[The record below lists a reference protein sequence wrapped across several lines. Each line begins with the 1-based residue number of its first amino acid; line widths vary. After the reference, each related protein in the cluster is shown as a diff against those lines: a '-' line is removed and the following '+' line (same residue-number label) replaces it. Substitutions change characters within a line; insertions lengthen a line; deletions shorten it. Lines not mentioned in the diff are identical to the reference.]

1 MGARSYLTCTDKTIL
16 VLKCWGSQLPPT
28 YRYDNETPNT
38 SSIVA
43 GLVHNAVYSF
53 AELWLVFYRA
63 LVKPLDSSASDERA
77 KMKNSDRDMDKMS
90 RRRTRNV
97 ENTTMESESL
107 FPHIPM
113 ASSSHDGVYELR
125 PGADEE
131 EWEEDGRDGA
141 PAKNHGIKG
150 DLNSIMLLMFL
161 YILQGIPLGLA
172 GSIPMLLQSRKVS
185 YKEQAVF
192 SLVYWPFSVKLLW
205 APLVDSIY
213 SQWFGRRKTWLIPIQ
228 YLMGFF
234 MLVLSTQIKSILGDS
249 DLDTE
254 SSKDGSAPPASGQV
268 NILLLTAI
276 FVCLNFLAATQDIA
290 VDGWALTMLSRRNIG
305 WASTCNSVG
314 QTAGYFLGN
323 VLFLALESADFCNNY
338 LRSEPQ
344 PEGVVTLSSF
354 LWFWGIVFFI
364 TTTLVGVLKR
374 EHIDLDVDPDQGI
387 VETYQILWN
396 VIRLRSII
404 SYAIIL
410 LTSKVAFAASDALT
424 GLKLIEA
431 GMPKERLALF
441 AVPMV
446 PIQIAL
452 PLLISKYTS
461 GPRPMNIWIKAY
473 PVRILIGIVYCLIV
487 YWATKTQTTPGQFP
501 WYFYVVTLAMY
512 GLHQVTVYCMF
523 VATMAFH
530 AKISDPLIGGTYMTL
545 LNTVANLGGN
555 WPSTVALGIVDYIT
569 WKSCS
574 TGETCDTKISQEHCV
589 QGGGQCSTTV
599 EGYYILTVVCTILGF
614 LWLRWRSFRLE
625 QLGELKEKAWKYH
638 VSSTSAN
645 HDHSPSTTS

>member
-1 MGARSYLTCTDKTIL
+1 MYDFYF
-16 VLKCWGSQLPPT
+16 LKKGT
-28 YRYDNETPNT
+28 VANT
-38 SSIVA
+38 VYSIVE
-43 GLVHNAVYSF
+43 SF
-53 AELWLVFYRA
+53 VEIPIAFYRA
-63 LVKPLDSSASDERA
+63 LTKELDSGTKPQTTAMSGLS
-77 KMKNSDRDMDKMS
+77 RDMDSQS
-90 RRRTRNV
+90 RKRGTHHFRRV
-97 ENTTMESESL
+97 ENTNMESESL

-113 ASSSHDGVYELR
+113 ASSSHRGHDS
-125 PGADEE
+125 DE
-131 EWEEDGRDGA
+131 DDRDGGENGE
-141 PAKNHGIKG
+141 KGKGIRG
-150 DLNSIMLLMFL
+150 DLHSIMLLMFL
-161 YILQGIPLGLA
+161 YILQGIPLGLS
-172 GSIPMLLQSRKVS
+172 GSIPMLLQSRNVS

-234 MLVLSTQIKSILGDS
+234 MLVLSTQVKHILGDDS
-249 DLDTE
+249 DG
-254 SSKDGSAPPASGQV
+254 DGGSGPV
-268 NILLLTAI
+268 NILLLTGI

-290 VDGWALTMLSRRNIG
+290 VDGWALTMLSRKNIG

-323 VLFLALESADFCNNY
+323 VFFLALESADFCNTY

-354 LWFWGIVFFI
+354 LWFWGIAFFI
-364 TTTLVGVLKR
+364 TTTLVGLLKR
-374 EHIDLDVDPDQGI
+374 EHMDLDVDPDQGI

-404 SYAIIL
+404 SYSIIL

-452 PLLISKYTS
+452 PLIISRYTS
-461 GPRPMNIWIKAY
+461 GPRPMSVWIKAY
-473 PVRILIGIVYCLIV
+473 PFRIVIGVVYCLIV
-487 YWATKTQTTPGQFP
+487 YWATKTQTSPGHFP

-512 GLHQVTVYCMF
+512 GLHQVAVYCMF
-523 VATMAFH
+523 VGQMAFH
-530 AKISDPLIGGTYMTL
+530 AKISDPAIGGTYMTL

-555 WPSTVALGIVDYIT
+555 WPSTVALGVVDYIT

-574 TGETCDTKISQEHCV
+574 SGESCDTKLTKEQCIE
-589 QGGGQCSTTV
+589 GGGECSTSV
-599 EGYYILTVVCTILGF
+599 EGYFILTAMCTVIGL
-614 LWLRWRSFRLE
+614 LWLKSRTSRLE
-625 QLGELKEKAWKYH
+625 QLGELPEKAWKYIP
-638 VSSTSAN
+638 SSSSSSSFSN
-645 HDHSPSTTS
+645 NVHSS

>member
-1 MGARSYLTCTDKTIL
+1 METQG
-16 VLKCWGSQLPPT
+16 LKM
-28 YRYDNETPNT
+28 
-38 SSIVA
+38 SS
-43 GLVHNAVYSF
+43 
-53 AELWLVFYRA
+53 
-63 LVKPLDSSASDERA
+63 SS
-77 KMKNSDRDMDKMS
+77 RDMDSQSQS
-90 RRRTRNV
+90 RKRGGHFRPV

-113 ASSSHDGVYELR
+113 ASSSQVD
-125 PGADEE
+125 PDEE
-131 EWEEDGRDGA
+131 ERGA
-141 PAKNHGIKG
+141 EKGLRG

-161 YILQGIPLGLA
+161 YILQGIPLGLS

-234 MLVLSTQIKSILGDS
+234 MLILSTQVKHILGDT
-249 DLDTE
+249 D
-254 SSKDGSAPPASGQV
+254 DGSGPV
-268 NILLLTAI
+268 NIVVLTVI

-323 VLFLALESADFCNNY
+323 VFFLALESADFCNTY

-364 TTTLVGVLKR
+364 TTTLVGILKR
-374 EHIDLDVDPDQGI
+374 EHMDLDVDPDQGI

-404 SYAIIL
+404 SYSIIL

-452 PLLISKYTS
+452 PLVISRYTS
-461 GPRPMNIWIKAY
+461 GPRPMSVWIKAY
-473 PVRILIGIVYCLIV
+473 PFRIVIGVVYCLIV

-501 WYFYVVTLAMY
+501 WYFYVVTLAIY
-512 GLHQVTVYCMF
+512 GLHQVAVYCMF
-523 VATMAFH
+523 VGQMAFH
-530 AKISDPLIGGTYMTL
+530 AKISDPSIGGTYMTL

-555 WPSTVALGIVDYIT
+555 WPSTVALGMVDYMT

-574 TGETCDTKISQEHCV
+574 TGESCDTKLLQDQCE
-589 QGGGQCSTTV
+589 QRGGQCSTNID
-599 EGYYILTVVCTILGF
+599 GYFILTAVCTVIGL
-614 LWLRWRSFRLE
+614 LWLKSRNSRLE
-625 QLGELKEKAWKYH
+625 QLGKLPEKAWKYIP
-638 VSSTSAN
+638 SSSSASNNFN
-645 HDHSPSTTS
+645 HSS